1 MTRNF
6 NFGDLPKGYCELENA
21 KTAEK
26 LYELVSE
33 RENQ

>member
-1 MTRNF
+1 MAKTL
-6 NFGDLPKGYCELENA
+6 NFGDLPRGYCELENA
-21 KTAEK
+21 KTAEE